1 VRMHRKPPLRGTVAR
16 PAPRRAHSRAAPI
29 ALLAMLGLAA
39 ALLTA
44 CSSVNPGM
52 IPAANAGP
60 LQADFET
67 VAQDAQTGNGS
78 CGETATAIRK
88 TEQDFSELPATVD
101 SNLRNTLSSG
111 IANLSSR
118 ALTLCA
124 KPIATTTTTTTQT
137 STTSTTT
144 TTFTTS
150 ETTTTETTTASVPT
164 TSSPGGG
171 TPAPGAGETPPGA
184 GATPGTGA
192 GGAPAAQEGLK

>member
-1 VRMHRKPPLRGTVAR
+1 LLGL
-16 PAPRRAHSRAAPI
+16 SCI
-29 ALLAMLGLAA
+29 ALA
-39 ALLTA
+39 A
-44 CSSVNPGM
+44 CSSANPGL
-52 IPAANAGP
+52 IPTANSGP
-60 LQADFET
+60 LQVDFET
-67 VAQDAQTGNGS
+67 VAADAQTGNGS
-78 CGETATAIRK
+78 CGETAAAIRK

>member
-1 VRMHRKPPLRGTVAR
+1 MHRKPPLRGTVAR

-29 ALLAMLGLAA
+29 ALLPMLGLAA

-88 TEQDFSELPATVD
+88 TEQDFSELPSTLAA
-101 SNLRNTLSSG
+101 NLRSALSSG

-118 ALTLCA
+118 ALVLCA
-124 KPIATTTTTTTQT
+124 KPLTQST
-137 STTSTTT
+137 TTSTTVT
-144 TTFTTS
+144 RTATATF
-150 ETTTTETTTASVPT
+150 TTTETTTTTEVTSSSTPT
-164 TSSPGGG
+164 TTSPGGG
-171 TPAPGAGETPPGA
+171 TVAPGGSTGVTEPAPGAGS
-184 GATPGTGA
+184 
-192 GGAPAAQEGLK
+192 GGAAVGAQEGIK